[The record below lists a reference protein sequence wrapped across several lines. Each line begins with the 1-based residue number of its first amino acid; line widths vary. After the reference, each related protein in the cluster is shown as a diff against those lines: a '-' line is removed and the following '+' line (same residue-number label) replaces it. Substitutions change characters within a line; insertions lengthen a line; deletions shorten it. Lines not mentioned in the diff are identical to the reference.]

1 MSKHVLITGANRGIG
16 LEFCKQYASAG
27 FTVTA
32 VVRQSSAELDSIDNI
47 RVITGI
53 DVSCDE
59 GVARL
64 VSQQADTSI
73 DILINNAGVFSNE
86 TLANM
91 DFTAIERQLQI
102 NAVAPIK
109 VTYALQAHLKT
120 GAKVAMITSRMGSI
134 SDNSSGAYIGYRM
147 SKAALNA
154 ASVSLAHELKPKGVA
169 VGLLHPGFVQTAM
182 VNFAGDIS
190 AEVAA
195 QRLIMRI
202 EELNLENTG
211 GFWHSNSEV
220 LPW

>member
-16 LEFCKQYASAG
+16 LEFCKQYTAAG

-32 VVRQSSAELDSIDNI
+32 VVRQSSPELKSIENI
-47 RVITGI
+47 NILTGI
-53 DVSCDE
+53 DVSCDTDI
-59 GVARL
+59 ARL
-64 VSQQADTSI
+64 VTHLAQTPI
-73 DILINNAGVFSNE
+73 DLLINNAGVFSNE

-91 DFTAIERQLQI
+91 DFTAIEQQLQV

-109 VTYALQAHLKT
+109 LTHALQAHLNK

-134 SDNSSGAYIGYRM
+134 SDNSSGGYIGYRM

-154 ASVSLAHELKPKGVA
+154 ASVSLAHELKPKGIA

-202 EELNLENTG
+202 DELTVENTG
-211 GFWHSNSEV
+211 GFWHSNGEI